1 MSTSPEASAAEAA
14 EVAAAMEEKRVDPFV
29 TELPDSFEDSIV
41 RMGRSTLQCMEE
53 GQKLLRVDFDTSA
66 GDETYTKLKASLEM
80 AKQLT
85 KLLAEALICPAE
97 AEAAEPSG
105 ATLAL
110 FFPDAGSA
118 ALAKYEWG
126 AGTEKAQVP
135 DGVRF
140 LTVKTD
146 APADTD
152 VGCILLCPQNSEAD
166 FALDLLKKVES
177 MGQFMVLVNP
187 ALINMGTTGYG
198 LAGRRIRDE
207 IISRFRTT
215 YYLRTLPWGA
225 VTKEHG
231 KRYTVWQDDADD
243 PSGYRLLKA
252 VSERPVGEALDDIY
266 NIANGLADEDSTPE
280 FLDSVAKFVR
290 DFGRL

>member
-1 MSTSPEASAAEAA
+1 MYVPTACRHKRQGQ
-14 EVAAAMEEKRVDPFV
+14 KRV
-29 TELPDSFEDSIV
+29 
-41 RMGRSTLQCMEE
+41 
-53 GQKLLRVDFDTSA
+53 RVDFDTSA

-85 KLLAEALICPAE
+85 KLLAEALICGGE
-97 AEAAEPSG
+97 GVEGGEG
-105 ATLAL
+105 GTGQTLAL

-118 ALAKYEWG
+118 ALAKFEWG
-126 AGTEKAQVP
+126 SGTENAQVP
-135 DGVRF
+135 AGVRF
-140 LTVKTD
+140 CTVKTD
-146 APADTD
+146 SPADTD

-166 FALDLLKKVES
+166 FALELVKKIEAR
-177 MGQFMVLVNP
+177 GQFMVLVNP

-207 IISRFRTT
+207 IISTFQTT

-231 KRYTVWQDDADD
+231 KRYTVWQDDPDD

-266 NIANGLADEDSTPE
+266 DVANGLADEDSTPE